1 MNESENFDKI
11 NALNAELAQLMGN
24 LAANTSQ
31 IGDWKIMKIYEARMK
46 GEEDPYDF
54 EELTNMRQA
63 TRNRIEIIKIE
74 LNKLNGIEPTEEEL
88 LALAKN
94 QKQTVITEYDNSA
107 NVNSFIIDGQPMWLN
122 FDLRSRLKASL
133 EAIEAIGGE
142 TMTKSFG
149 GKEYTFPTTQ
159 WRAMVNIVENYAGQ
173 CQSVTEGHRA
183 AVNTLTSI
191 EDVEAYDNTTG
202 YPEKINFD
210 TMFA

>member
-149 GKEYTFPTTQ
+149 VKEYTFPTTQ